1 MLLQAQRRYTA
12 ALHWQY
18 RQIGKDKTMT
28 TTIIIRNDLLRTA
41 ALFAS
46 TEQTRFYLNGVY
58 AESVGNHLRLV
69 ATDGKVLFAAQIKL
83 GTHEPIKVIIPLD
96 LIKRLP
102 TTKRK
107 FDYIDLVVEGEK
119 VSLTYMGTTV
129 SADAIAATYPNYARI
144 VPAET
149 IFETAH
155 YDADQIALFG
165 KAARLMGTSERPH
178 VFNNGSGPAIVRV
191 VPAAHVPNTS
201 MFGLVM
207 PLTLSQI
214 DVTAPYS
221 SWVHHTN

>member
-1 MLLQAQRRYTA
+1 MA
-12 ALHWQY
+12 
-18 RQIGKDKTMT
+18 
-28 TTIIIRNDLLRTA
+28 TTIIIRNDVLRAA

-46 TEQTRFYLNGVY
+46 TEQIRYYLNGVY

-69 ATDGKVLFAAQIKL
+69 ATDGKTLFAAQIEI
-83 GTHEPIKVIIPLD
+83 GAHEPLKVIIPLD

-102 TTKRK
+102 ATKKK
-107 FDYIDLVVEGEK
+107 FDHIDLVVEGNK
-119 VSLTYMGTTV
+119 IALTYMGTTI
-129 SADAIAATYPNYARI
+129 SADAIDGSFPNYQRI

-149 IFETAH
+149 SFETAH
-155 YDADQIALFG
+155 YDADQVALFG

-178 VFNNGSGPAIVRV
+178 VFNNGGAPAIVRI
-191 VPAAHVPNTS
+191 VPAAHMPRVN